1 MISIIVPC
9 YNAELTLDKTITSI
23 LKQTLKDFE
32 VIFVNDGST
41 DQTNK
46 ILRQYENLDN
56 RVQVIDLPRNMGVVK
71 ARNEGLLAAK
81 GNIIAFCDADDY
93 WRPEKLEK
101 QTKIIST
108 GSDLAISNYLKISK
122 NKNKI
127 VSLSGPFTF
136 ERLIK
141 TNFIPMS
148 TVLFKKSLLKTE
160 IKFEDVF
167 FKIFNKKYRLIHE
180 DYLFWLKVFAEN
192 TEIQV
197 AHIQEDLTVYNVCS
211 SSLSSSIRKCAV
223 SQAVI
228 YRKYMKLGLLQ
239 TTISMGSYAIN
250 ALRKRF

>member
-127 VSLSGPFTF
+127 VSVS
-136 ERLIK
+136 
-141 TNFIPMS
+141 
-148 TVLFKKSLLKTE
+148 
-160 IKFEDVF
+160 
-167 FKIFNKKYRLIHE
+167 IH
-180 DYLFWLKVFAEN
+180 
-192 TEIQV
+192 I
-197 AHIQEDLTVYNVCS
+197 
-211 SSLSSSIRKCAV
+211 
-223 SQAVI
+223 
-228 YRKYMKLGLLQ
+228 
-239 TTISMGSYAIN
+239 
-250 ALRKRF
+250 

>member
-136 ERLIK
+136 GLIK

-148 TVLFKKSLLKTE
+148 TV
-160 IKFEDVF
+160 
-167 FKIFNKKYRLIHE
+167 Y
-180 DYLFWLKVFAEN
+180 
-192 TEIQV
+192 
-197 AHIQEDLTVYNVCS
+197 
-211 SSLSSSIRKCAV
+211 
-223 SQAVI
+223 
-228 YRKYMKLGLLQ
+228 
-239 TTISMGSYAIN
+239 
-250 ALRKRF
+250 LRKVC